1 MAECWKQPGDPWYVS
16 LLAAGGCIVVMG
28 LTAPLRELNHIES
41 ALDNVFSQLDI
52 LFHFGQC
59 ASITCRV
66 YFSCS

>member
-28 LTAPLRELNHIES
+28 LTALLRELNHIES

-52 LFHFGQC
+52 LFHFG
-59 ASITCRV
+59 
-66 YFSCS
+66 